1 MEEKHD
7 KPNWIDRALHRLD
20 VQGRHPYLF
29 WISFLA
35 MVGVCVSLGT
45 ERIPF
50 EIRLVLFP
58 GGVLIWWLAREL
70 TTVWDRLEI
79 LEADL
84 RRRHEDKPS

>member
-35 MVGVCVSLGT
+35 MVGVCVSVST

-50 EIRLVLFP
+50 ESRLVLLP
-58 GGVLIWWLAREL
+58 GGILIWWLAREL
-70 TTVWDRLEI
+70 TTVWDHLEI

-84 RRRHEDKPS
+84 RRRHEDQPS